1 MKTDIHSFIADI
13 TNNIE
18 IQNLPKEASIAI
30 YGYSYWGNPS
40 AETRKNGYWIG
51 NKLFV
56 YEMDLSGCSHL
67 SDYEYDEIKEIIEN
81 YICSSFRVGMRE
93 HQISINSKYEKVK
106 GVDFDFNELEH
117 DEIDIDELN
126 KIHKNKKWFNP
137 KTHIVQSQLTYPE
150 FRMYHIITNKEKYLE
165 HFLN

>member
-18 IQNLPKEASIAI
+18 ISNLPKKATITI

-40 AETRKNGYWIG
+40 VETREHGCWIG

-56 YEMDLSGCSHL
+56 YEMDLSGCGHL
-67 SDYEYDEIKEIIEN
+67 SDYEYDKIKEIIEN
-81 YICSSFRVGMRE
+81 YICSSFRFGMRE

-106 GVDFDFNELEH
+106 GVDFEFEELEKN
-117 DEIDIDELN
+117 EIDIEELN
-126 KIHKNKKWFNP
+126 KKYKNKKWFNP
-137 KTHIVQSQLTYPE
+137 NTYIVQSQLTYPE
-150 FRMYHIITNKEKYLE
+150 FRMYHIISNNEKYLE